1 MASDPCRTLSDPK
14 VATLVVSDSYT
25 APESALKLPRHAS
38 VKMPSSLRARGQVVA
53 FQRLQGEERK
63 QAALPV
69 LRSAL
74 ELVREGWCQGAPED
88 GTGRVSLYGALM
100 KGTIEAEYAR
110 EVLRE
115 VLREWDLV
123 AWNDHPSR
131 RKADVVRALLR
142 AVARAGRH
150 LRRGGWTVVSR

>member
-1 MASDPCRTLSDPK
+1 MATTARHTLADVV
-14 VATLVVSDSYT
+14 VAPRRGLN
-25 APESALKLPRHAS
+25 LPRHAS
-38 VKMPSSLRARGQVVA
+38 VKMPSSLRARGTVGA
-53 FQRLQGEERK
+53 FRRLEGEERR

-74 ELVREGWCQGAPED
+74 EMVREGWCQGAMSD
-88 GTGRVSLYGALM
+88 GTGRVSLYGAVAT
-100 KGTIEAEYAR
+100 GTLEAEYAR

-131 RKADVVRALLR
+131 RKADVVQALLR